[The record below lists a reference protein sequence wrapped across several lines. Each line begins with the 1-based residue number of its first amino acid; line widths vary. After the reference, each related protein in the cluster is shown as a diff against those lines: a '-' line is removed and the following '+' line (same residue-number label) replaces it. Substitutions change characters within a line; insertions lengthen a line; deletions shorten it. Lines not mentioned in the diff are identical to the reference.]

1 MPKQAVRPISTYDNL
16 GATQQLQSHVDCTST
31 MLKPELELEPKPTES
46 GTSHSIAA
54 VKAALNDAKSKFFG
68 INSCES
74 PVAIKQEPKYQN
86 VPQRDFLQEKSPPVA
101 AVVIVS
107 NPTTVP
113 LKDLPEKTLCNSTV
127 YEEIPL
133 RDLDALQPSQAVYM
147 STTVPQNIKSMK
159 IAGRHTPTR
168 NSLRHSRMIVVNHHN
183 HDSLHTSYSRHILN
197 LNISRQMLILQLAIG
212 ILISSLSLW
221 ILWMGPIWS
230 VLINPYLSGLSLLL
244 AGVIGLIILRRHR
257 KEHRSSNNCY
267 KVEAC
272 LLPVVALI
280 FCCLALV
287 CATIEFS
294 ELSSSV
300 NGTCGPATSWLMR
313 HRHCTCFS
321 PTADDAIPGE
331 KSPAIAVTTDGKQPL
346 SGETDAGEKDGSEKC
361 SRFRTEWKYLLAFS
375 MVLNSLGIITTF
387 LCITL
392 FICSRPSRKQIYTSV

>member
-183 HDSLHTSYSRHILN
+183 HDSEFF
-197 LNISRQMLILQLAIG
+197 LIYFYKNH
-212 ILISSLSLW
+212 LSHLV
-221 ILWMGPIWS
+221 
-230 VLINPYLSGLSLLL
+230 VLGY
-244 AGVIGLIILRRHR
+244 
-257 KEHRSSNNCY
+257 
-267 KVEAC
+267 
-272 LLPVVALI
+272 
-280 FCCLALV
+280 
-287 CATIEFS
+287 
-294 ELSSSV
+294 
-300 NGTCGPATSWLMR
+300 
-313 HRHCTCFS
+313 
-321 PTADDAIPGE
+321 
-331 KSPAIAVTTDGKQPL
+331 
-346 SGETDAGEKDGSEKC
+346 
-361 SRFRTEWKYLLAFS
+361 
-375 MVLNSLGIITTF
+375 
-387 LCITL
+387 
-392 FICSRPSRKQIYTSV
+392 IYRI